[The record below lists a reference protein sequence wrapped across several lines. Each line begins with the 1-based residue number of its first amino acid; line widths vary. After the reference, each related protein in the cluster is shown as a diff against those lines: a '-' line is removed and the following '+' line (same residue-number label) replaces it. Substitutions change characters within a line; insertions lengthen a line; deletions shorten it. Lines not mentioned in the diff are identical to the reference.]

1 MSALSIL
8 FSIIS
13 TAAMIAVLHYVLTS
27 AFWPEQFLARTHAR
41 QVSVKNGIYFSLAL
55 LGGAII
61 LFGGFRTALF
71 WLASSFGMHDSDGN
85 FNPLR
90 DSVSGILATLV
101 FPFFSFLDSA
111 AINKV
116 AVQKEK
122 AETKRPAA

>member
-8 FSIIS
+8 FAVIS
-13 TAAMIAVLHYVLTS
+13 AAAMIAVLHYVLSS
-27 AFWPEQFLARTHAR
+27 AFWPEQFLARTHAKR
-41 QVSVKNGIYFSLAL
+41 VSVKHGIYFSLAL

-61 LFGGFRTALF
+61 LFGGFRTSLF
-71 WLASSFGMHDSDGN
+71 WLPSSFGMHDSDGN

-101 FPFFSFLDSA
+101 FPLFSFIDSA

-116 AVQKEK
+116 AVQKDK
-122 AETKRPAA
+122 AETKRAAA